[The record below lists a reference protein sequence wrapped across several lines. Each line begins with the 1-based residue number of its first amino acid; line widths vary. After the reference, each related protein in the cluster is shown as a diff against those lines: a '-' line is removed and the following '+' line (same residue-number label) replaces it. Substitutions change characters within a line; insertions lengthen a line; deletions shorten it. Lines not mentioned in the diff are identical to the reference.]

1 MKIALLGY
9 GKMGKMVEQLLLR
22 DHHEVIL
29 KVNSSSRSDLTV
41 EQLKGADAVI
51 EFSSPQS
58 VLNNIKLCLDAAVPM
73 VVGTTGWQDYLPE
86 VKQWCLEKNGSIIYA
101 SNFSVGVNIF
111 FNINRRL
118 AELMKSRDEYNVKI
132 TETHHTEKKDAPS
145 GTAISIANDILRES
159 SFKTSWVNHE
169 TDNSSELIIL
179 SRREENVIG
188 IHAIEYSSA
197 VDSIEI
203 KHEAFSREGFA
214 RGAILAAQ
222 WLRGKQ
228 GFFEFSEILDKI

>member
-9 GKMGKMVEQLLLR
+9 GKMGKMVEQLLYR
-22 DHHEVIL
+22 DGHEVIL
-29 KVNSSSRSDLTV
+29 KVNSTNRQAITA

-51 EFSSPQS
+51 EFSSPHS
-58 VLNNIKLCLDAAVPM
+58 VINNIKLCLEAGVPL
-73 VVGTTGWQDYLPE
+73 VVGTTGWQDHLPV
-86 VKQWCLEKNGSIIYA
+86 VKQWCLEKNGSLVYA

-118 AELMKSRDEYNVKI
+118 AALMKSREEYGVKI

-145 GTAISIANDILRES
+145 GTAISIANDILSES
-159 SFKTSWVNHE
+159 PLKTSWVNHE
-169 TDNSSELIIL
+169 SDNSSELIIL

-188 IHAIEYSSA
+188 IHAIEYFSA
-197 VDSIEI
+197 VDKIEI

-222 WLRGKQ
+222 WLMGKR
-228 GFFEFSEILDKI
+228 GFFEFSEILDKV

>member
-1 MKIALLGY
+1 
-9 GKMGKMVEQLLLR
+9 
-22 DHHEVIL
+22 
-29 KVNSSSRSDLTV
+29 
-41 EQLKGADAVI
+41 
-51 EFSSPQS
+51 
-58 VLNNIKLCLDAAVPM
+58 M
-73 VVGTTGWQDYLPE
+73 VVGTTGWQDHLPQ
-86 VKQWCLEKNGSIIYA
+86 VKQWCLEKNGSFVYA

-111 FNINRRL
+111 LNINRRL
-118 AELMKSRDEYNVKI
+118 AALMKSRDEYSVRI

-159 SFKTSWVNHE
+159 DLKTSWVNHE

-222 WLRGKQ
+222 WLRGKR